1 MRNIVSAVEICDKM
15 DIITIVITVVIA
27 RYHCCGAVALTY

>member
-1 MRNIVSAVEICDKM
+1 M

-27 RYHCCGAVALTY
+27 RYHCCGAVALTH